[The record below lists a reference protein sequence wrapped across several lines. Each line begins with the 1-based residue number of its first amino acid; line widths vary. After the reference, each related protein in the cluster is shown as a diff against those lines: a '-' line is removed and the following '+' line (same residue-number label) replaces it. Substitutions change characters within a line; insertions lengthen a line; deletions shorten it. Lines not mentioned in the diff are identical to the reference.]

1 MKVANLNRLPNR
13 SANLSRTGHDMSQE
27 FTFTASTGM
36 ILPVYQDYL
45 NAGETEYYSGDLIC
59 RTQPLVT
66 AAMCDVD
73 LYLDWFFVPAQML
86 FTLFGSKR
94 WMTNDLLSSFY
105 DDSVI
110 DNDTLPLFNIDSY
123 LAVAN
128 VDLAKAVNTFYN
140 VSYSLQYECIGKSQF
155 RLANHLGF
163 NPYGIFKGN
172 TSAATTYQTQDN
184 PNVFPLFALAYQAIY
199 QDYFRLPLDSF
210 ERRDIKS
217 FNVDADYTATTI
229 PVSYTALSSKA
240 QLFCLRYRPRHLD
253 YFTSI
258 KASPMFSSMNSLGTS
273 NPTSPAQILQRI
285 DNYLDSSSFYQS
297 NPAGAVVNG
306 SSGSVN
312 DTGTQILGATNHGA
326 NTDRITTGQLRSMF
340 AVEKLLR
347 VIGRA
352 KMDYDSQVLAHFGFD
367 VPHDVKHQ
375 LSHLKTQHSIIHI
388 GEVISTADTYQS
400 GSGGSSGSAL
410 GAIGGKGYGIIK
422 SGEKPF
428 KFTAPCD
435 GVIMCTFSAVPRLRY
450 YGTFDKQNVLTSR
463 LSFYQPELDKL
474 GMQPLYVFEAKN
486 FNSSS
491 SDNSNRIGWQFRYE
505 QWKRKY
511 DKVSEA
517 FALPTNYGQMNQN
530 TAWVVSLAP
539 YQTVND
545 LSGASLYGVGWSNA
559 GLICKPTELNSAM
572 VVPYSTQ
579 WNSAYLTN
587 PQTMFYT
594 DPFICQFRANVKK
607 VSVMSAYGEP
617 DLGTI

>member
-1 MKVANLNRLPNR
+1 MKTANLNRLPNR

-36 ILPVYQDYL
+36 ILPAYQDYL

-105 DDSVI
+105 DASVI
-110 DNDTLPLFNIDSY
+110 DNDTMPLFNIDSY

-128 VDLAKAVNTFYN
+128 ADLAKPVKDYYDAD
-140 VSYSLQYECIGKSQF
+140 YSLQFECLGKSQF

-172 TSAATTYQTQDN
+172 SSAATTYVQMDN

-199 QDYFRLPLDSF
+199 QDYFRLPLDAF
-210 ERRDIKS
+210 ERRNVKA
-217 FNVDADYTATTI
+217 FNVDANYLNTST
-229 PVSYTALSSKA
+229 PVSYSALSDKA

-258 KASPMFSSMNSLGTS
+258 KASPLMSYMNSLGGS
-273 NPTSPAQILQRI
+273 AQVSTILSKI
-285 DNYLDSSSFYQS
+285 DNFLDSDLNTPF
-297 NPAGAVVNG
+297 ATATRVG
-306 SSGSVN
+306 S
-312 DTGTQILGATNHGA
+312 TGTAGSA
-326 NTDRITTGQLRSMF
+326 NDNTTQTMITTLASNRLSTNQLRSMF
-340 AVEKLLR
+340 AVEKLAR
-347 VIGRA
+347 VIGRS
-352 KMDYDSQVLAHFGFD
+352 KMDYDSQVLAHFGFN

-422 SGEKPF
+422 SGDKPF

-450 YGTFDKQNVLTSR
+450 YGTFDKQNMLTNR
-463 LSFYQPELDKL
+463 LSFYQPEFDKL
-474 GMQPLYVFEAKN
+474 GMQPLYWFEAGN
-486 FNSSS
+486 FMSSS
-491 SDNSNRIGWQFRYE
+491 SDNTTRLGWQFRYE

-511 DKVSEA
+511 DRVSEA
-517 FALPTNYGQMNQN
+517 FALPSNYGQLNQN
-530 TAWVVSLAP
+530 SAWVVSLHP
-539 YQTVND
+539 FGTVNNQFGGIY
-545 LSGASLYGVGWSNA
+545 SQVGWTTE
-559 GLICKPTELNSAM
+559 GLVCKPTELNSAM
-572 VVPYSTQ
+572 VVPYTPQ
-579 WNSAYLTN
+579 WNAAYLTN

-617 DLGTI
+617 DLGSI